1 MKFASAALEPRF
13 APIIELS
20 ISNKSSLS
28 AKHDLFKDF
37 EEGGSSDDAHK
48 KTLPNPKQNE
58 SLCVCVCA
66 FVLCVRAFVF
76 VCELLLVGG
85 PQIKFI

>member
-1 MKFASAALEPRF
+1 LKFASAALESRF

-37 EEGGSSDDAHK
+37 EEGGSSNDAHS
-48 KTLPNPKQNE
+48 KTLPNPKQND
-58 SLCVCVCA
+58 SRCVCVHFSSVCVCVC
-66 FVLCVRAFVF
+66 VCVRARARVR
-76 VCELLLVGG
+76 ER
-85 PQIKFI
+85 